1 MADPPST
8 LAPSIPAPGTRRPA
22 TLTESAGRI
31 DALDILRGL
40 AILGMIVVH
49 VHQRM
54 RLEVSGPEDLIGWG
68 VWMLIE
74 QKSWGTF
81 AFLFGVGFALFLRGL
96 ESRGQP
102 VVPIY
107 LRRLAA
113 LGVFGVL
120 AQVGFGFNILFE
132 YACWGLVLLL
142 VRRWPSRALVALA
155 IVAVCARPL
164 ATWWAGVPVPPPHR
178 ELAAAVAAAGSG
190 SSYLPLLAAR
200 WALFRAVVPDTWPE
214 LLPDV
219 NLALFILGLIAMRHG
234 MIADPRAHRRPI
246 LAAMGYGALVWAAWW
261 TVLRPLVDEAPAG
274 RARLLSGFGF
284 FDDRWLCLTYI
295 GAVLLLLAARPAWSG
310 RLALFGQ
317 AGRMALTNYI
327 AQVVIVDLLASG
339 YGAGLRLRPLLY
351 LPAGV
356 LLFTL
361 LALASRAWLG
371 RFRMG
376 PLEWAWRCLTYGRLQ
391 PLARRMQS
399 AGAG

>member
-1 MADPPST
+1 MAHTDAS
-8 LAPSIPAPGTRRPA
+8 
-22 TLTESAGRI
+22 LTEPGGRI

-49 VHQRM
+49 FHQRM
-54 RLEVSGPEDLIGWG
+54 RVEVTGAEDLIGWG
-68 VWMLIE
+68 VWILIE

-113 LGVFGVL
+113 LAAFGVI
-120 AQVGFGFNILFE
+120 AEVVFGFNILFE

-142 VRRWPSRALVALA
+142 VRRWPSPALLALA
-155 IVAVCARPL
+155 LLAVSARPL
-164 ATWWAGVPVPPPHR
+164 ATWWLGSPMPPPHPA
-178 ELAAAVAAAGSG
+178 LAGAVGAAGQGTSF
-190 SSYLPLLAAR
+190 LALVAAR
-200 WALFRAVVPDTWPE
+200 WALFRANLPDTWPE

-219 NLALFILGLIAMRHG
+219 NLALFLVGLLAMRHG
-234 MIADPRAHRRPI
+234 VIEDPRGHRRTI
-246 LAAMGYGALVWAAWW
+246 RAAMAYGALVWTAWW
-261 TVLRPLVDEAPAG
+261 TVLRPLVDQAPTGPAQV
-274 RARLLSGFGF
+274 LMGFGF
-284 FDDRWLCLTYI
+284 FDDRWLCFTYI
-295 GAVLLLLAARPAWSG
+295 GAVLLWLAARPAWAR

-327 AQVVIVDLLASG
+327 AQVVIVDVLASG

-351 LPAGV
+351 LPAAV
-356 LLFTL
+356 LLFML
-361 LALASRAWLG
+361 LALASRAWLA

-376 PLEWAWRCLTYGRLQ
+376 PLEWAWRCVTYARPQ
-391 PLARRMQS
+391 PLARPQP
-399 AGAG
+399 AFP